1 MIILV
6 VIVEVRLLN
15 FVMLMFVGNVCKRE
29 ILMEMGT
36 GEKIVD
42 LDVDFME
49 PQLCATMACD
59 IYQHLR
65 ATEVGC
71 FI

>member
-1 MIILV
+1 
-6 VIVEVRLLN
+6 
-15 FVMLMFVGNVCKRE
+15 MFVGNVCKRE

-65 ATEVGC
+65 ATKVCC